1 MATTSSTAAAR
12 AFPSPQGTKGFF
24 LIDESG
30 NLAGI
35 IGFTSLDRARQL
47 QREHGL
53 MLAFSWDG
61 IVARYVSDK
70 PLSDMSHNEL
80 IAAGFTQIGPFE
92 YCRFS

>member
-1 MATTSSTAAAR
+1 MITSIPAAH
-12 AFPSPQGTKGFF
+12 AFPSPWGTKGFF
-24 LIDESG
+24 LLNEYG
-30 NLAGI
+30 ALAGI

-61 IVARYVSDK
+61 ITARYVSDK
-70 PLSDMSHNEL
+70 PISEMSHDEL
-80 IAAGFTQIGPFE
+80 VAAGFTQISPFE